1 MRVSW
6 DTYFMDIASLV
17 SVRATCERL
26 KVGSVVVKEN
36 KVISTG
42 YNGSPLGE
50 EHCIDVGC
58 LMDKGSCIRTIHSEL
73 NAIMNS
79 VKNGVDIVGSVIYVT
94 HFPCYNCAKHIVQ
107 AGIKEVVYK
116 EDYRNKEEVY
126 QLFKSSGVRY
136 RKYEG

>member
-50 EHCIDVGC
+50 EHCID
-58 LMDKGSCIRTIHSEL
+58 
-73 NAIMNS
+73 
-79 VKNGVDIVGSVIYVT
+79 
-94 HFPCYNCAKHIVQ
+94 
-107 AGIKEVVYK
+107 
-116 EDYRNKEEVY
+116 EDV
-126 QLFKSSGVRY
+126 
-136 RKYEG
+136 